1 MASTGNIAH
10 TFDLFAMKDSV
21 WIVEGKRPDSYHP
34 WWVLLVV
41 ANDAESAA
49 RAASE
54 YIALGLPVTSKRFSV
69 DKVERWS
76 GENTEAVI
84 IARGESDLLA
94 ERFKVLAQ

>member
-1 MASTGNIAH
+1 MAFNGTVAH
-10 TFDLFAMKDSV
+10 TFDLSAMKDSV

-54 YIALGLPVTSKRFSV
+54 YIALGLPATSKRFSV